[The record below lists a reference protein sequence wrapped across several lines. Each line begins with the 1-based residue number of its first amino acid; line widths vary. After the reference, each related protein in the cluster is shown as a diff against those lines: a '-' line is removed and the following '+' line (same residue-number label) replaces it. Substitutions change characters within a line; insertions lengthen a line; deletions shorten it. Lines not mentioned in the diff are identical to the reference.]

1 MKGAWI
7 KMVGDQSATI
17 NRRPGGCSYRE
28 MNIPLRWIIKIHR
41 SGNVVHLV
49 VYLVEERVYFLAKAS
64 TYCARGNASSSCTIM
79 GSV

>member
-1 MKGAWI
+1 LKGAWI
-7 KMVGDQSATI
+7 KMVGDQSVTI

-28 MNIPLRWIIKIHR
+28 MNIPLRWILMIHR
-41 SGNVVHLV
+41 SGNV